1 MHAHD
6 KGTHSG
12 GHGGPV
18 IYTATLVGLLILTA
32 ITVGA
37 SYVDFGPANVA
48 IALIIASCK
57 AILVALFFMHLK
69 WDKPVNAIAALAGF
83 LFLGIFLMF
92 DLIDLS
98 NRRDPT
104 PRITKGMTTPTPVP
118 ESMNPMLT
126 PAPKPYVP
134 APKKAEGE
142 GGHEEGH
149 E

>member
-1 MHAHD
+1 MSGHD
-6 KGTHSG
+6 THSHG
-12 GHGGPV
+12 GHGGPL
-18 IYTATLVGLLILTA
+18 IYGATLIGLLILTG

-37 SYVDFGPANVA
+37 SYIDFGPANVA

-69 WDKPVNAIAALAGF
+69 WDKPVNAIAAISGF

-104 PRITKGMTTPTPVP
+104 PRIIKPMAQPTAVP
-118 ESMNPMLT
+118 DSMNPLLT

-134 APKKAEGE
+134 EPKKAEGE
-142 GGHEEGH
+142 HGAEAH
-149 E
+149 